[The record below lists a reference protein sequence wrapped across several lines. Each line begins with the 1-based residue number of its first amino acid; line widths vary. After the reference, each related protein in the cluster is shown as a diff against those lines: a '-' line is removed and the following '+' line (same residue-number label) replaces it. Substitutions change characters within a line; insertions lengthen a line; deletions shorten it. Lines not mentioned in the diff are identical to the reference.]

1 MTYRDSNNGSKD
13 GAGQESGAPGGRG
26 WHSRGYLPH
35 YDSSEKIQHVTVH
48 LADSLPKSAILKV
61 DERIQALPDV
71 ERLVERRRR
80 LHDYIDAGQG
90 SCVLKEP
97 ELAEVVQNAFLHFH
111 GERYRLQAWVVMPN
125 HFHVLFQPLAPHSMA
140 EIVASWK
147 RFTAPE
153 IKKWLRA
160 RRESGDPGPI
170 WHREYWDRYIRNA
183 KHFDDVVAYIHD
195 NPVKAGLCVDQK
207 SWKWSSARG
216 YAA

>member
-1 MTYRDSNNGSKD
+1 
-13 GAGQESGAPGGRG
+13 
-26 WHSRGYLPH
+26 
-35 YDSSEKIQHVTVH
+35 
-48 LADSLPKSAILKV
+48 
-61 DERIQALPDV
+61 
-71 ERLVERRRR
+71 
-80 LHDYIDAGQG
+80 
-90 SCVLKEP
+90 
-97 ELAEVVQNAFLHFH
+97 
-111 GERYRLQAWVVMPN
+111 MPN
-125 HFHVLFQPLAPHSMA
+125 HFHVLFQPLVPHPMA

-147 RFTAPE
+147 RFTATE

-170 WHREYWDRYIRNA
+170 WIREYWDRYIRNA